1 MEHETDGIP
10 THDEMLMEV
19 IPAVDI
25 RGGKA
30 VRLFQGDYGRE
41 TVFNDSPIEAAQRWI
56 DIGVTRLHVVDLDGA
71 KTGEQVNLDL
81 VERIASISDVP
92 VQLGGGVRTIEA
104 AQRAVD
110 MGVDRV
116 IVGTAALE
124 SIDFVESLCS
134 SIGPERVVVGVDAR
148 DGYVAVRGWTEES
161 TTPAD
166 DLIARMEEIGVLR
179 FVYTDIARDGTR
191 TEPNF
196 QQVEELLCNSKLKM
210 LVAGGVSHIE
220 HIRRLADLGAEG
232 AIIGTAAYTGDVD
245 MRQVVEEQERRGL
258 QQGPAFSP

>member
-1 MEHETDGIP
+1 
-10 THDEMLMEV
+10 MEV

-41 TVFNDSPIEAAQRWI
+41 TVFDDSPVDAAQRWI

-81 VERIASISDVP
+81 VERIAALSDVP
-92 VQLGGGVRTIEA
+92 VQLGGGVRTVEA

-110 MGVDRV
+110 KGVDRV

-124 SIDFVESLCS
+124 NVAFVETLCS
-134 SIGPERVVVGVDAR
+134 SIGSERVLVGVDAR

-166 DLIARMEEIGVLR
+166 ALIARMEEIGVLR
-179 FVYTDIARDGTR
+179 MVYTDITRDGTR

-196 QQVEELLCNSKLKM
+196 QQVEELLCTSKLKM
-210 LVAGGVSHIE
+210 LIAGGVSHIE

-232 AIIGTAAYTGDVD
+232 AIVGTAAYTGDVD
-245 MRQVVEEQERRGL
+245 MRQAVEEQDRREL
-258 QQGPAFSP
+258 LQGPVSSP

>member
-1 MEHETDGIP
+1 MEHETDGVP
-10 THDEMLMEV
+10 PHDEILMEV

-81 VERIASISDVP
+81 VERITSISDVP

-110 MGVDRV
+110 KGVDRV

-124 SIDFVESLCS
+124 NGDFVESLCN
-134 SIGPERVVVGVDAR
+134 SIGSERVVVGVDAR
-148 DGYVAVRGWTEES
+148 GGYVAVRGWTEES
-161 TTPAD
+161 TTSAH
-166 DLIARMEEIGVLR
+166 DLIARMQEIGVLR
-179 FVYTDIARDGTR
+179 MVYTDIARDGTR

-196 QQVEELLCNSKLKM
+196 QQVEQLLHNSNLKL

-245 MRQVVEEQERRGL
+245 MRQAVEEQLRRGL
-258 QQGPAFSP
+258 QQGPALSP

>member
-1 MEHETDGIP
+1 
-10 THDEMLMEV
+10 MEV

-25 RGGKA
+25 RDGKA

-41 TVFNDSPIEAAQRWI
+41 TVFDDSPVDAAQRWI

-81 VERIASISDVP
+81 VGRIASLSDVP
-92 VQLGGGVRTIEA
+92 VQLGGGVRTIDA
-104 AQRAVD
+104 AQRAID
-110 MGVDRV
+110 KGVDRV

-124 SIDFVESLCS
+124 NIEFVETLCN
-134 SIGPERVVVGVDAR
+134 SIGSERVVVGVDAR

-166 DLIARMEEIGVLR
+166 ALIARMEEIGVLR
-179 FVYTDIARDGTR
+179 MVYTDITRDGTR

-196 QQVEELLCNSKLKM
+196 QQVEELLCTSKLKM

-232 AIIGTAAYTGDVD
+232 AIVGTAAYTGDVD
-245 MRQVVEEQERRGL
+245 MRQAVEEQDRKEL
-258 QQGPAFSP
+258 LQGPVSSP

>member
-1 MEHETDGIP
+1 
-10 THDEMLMEV
+10 MEV

-41 TVFNDSPIEAAQRWI
+41 TVFDDSPVDAAQRWI
-56 DIGVTRLHVVDLDGA
+56 EIGVTRLHVVDLDGA

-81 VERIASISDVP
+81 VGRIAALSDVP

-110 MGVDRV
+110 KGVDRV

-124 SIDFVESLCS
+124 NVAFVETLCS
-134 SIGPERVVVGVDAR
+134 SIGSERVLVGVDAR
-148 DGYVAVRGWTEES
+148 DGYVAVRGWIEES

-166 DLIARMEEIGVLR
+166 ALIARMEEIGVLR
-179 FVYTDIARDGTR
+179 MVYTDITRDGTR

-196 QQVEELLCNSKLKM
+196 QQVEELLCASKLKM

-232 AIIGTAAYTGDVD
+232 AIVGTAAYTGDVD
-245 MRQVVEEQERRGL
+245 MRQAVEEQDRREL
-258 QQGPAFSP
+258 LQGPVSSP